1 MVFCVVLFC
10 LFFCLMIRRPPRS
23 TRTYP
28 LFPYTTLFRSKD
40 QSYSM
45 GYDLFNEAW
54 SGLEFETC
62 LVPLLG
68 CPSHDAN
75 ELQPWY
81 EYTRE
86 GIRSVDPHNMI
97 WFESEPQGSSIGRS
111 DERRVGKECVSTC
124 RSRWS
129 PYH

>member
-1 MVFCVVLFC
+1 MRISDWSSDVC
-10 LFFCLMIRRPPRS
+10 S
-23 TRTYP
+23 
-28 LFPYTTLFRSKD
+28 S
-40 QSYSM
+40 
-45 GYDLFNEAW
+45 DL
-54 SGLEFETC
+54 TC

-97 WFESEPQGSSIGRS
+97 WFESEPQGSSIGTPKGFGPVDGES
-111 DERRVGKECVSTC
+111 QLGYSFHDYCPLAALTQPVPLGLLDPSSEERRVGNDGVLPC
-124 RSRWS
+124 R
-129 PYH
+129 